1 MTGFKEIDLFVF
13 DLDGTAL
20 GGYEPYERLPDPF
33 SAFLDDLDA
42 HGVRWGTNTTWH
54 PRLQMQ
60 MLARSAARSR
70 PAFLYGRTGL
80 FRACAPSPG
89 EAPVHDAAW
98 ERQAADLE
106 RWWQCDVVPVLHSYV
121 GSHAEAAAIS
131 LHPVPDEP
139 LMVLAQFH
147 GRAWRR
153 HLRRLNTFL
162 RSHGHAYTQPDSGR
176 HAAVILPVR
185 MSKGA
190 ALATAQADLGVA
202 PRRTL
207 VAGDG
212 ENDLTMLKRRRARF
226 QVCPA
231 NAHAAVRRAVQ
242 ANRGAIGTAD
252 FADGVIQAACRV
264 LGQA

>member
-1 MTGFKEIDLFVF
+1 MTGFREIDLFVF

-60 MLARSAARSR
+60 MLARSAARSQ

-80 FRACAPSPG
+80 LRACAPGPG
-89 EAPVHDAAW
+89 TAPVYDAAW
-98 ERQAADLE
+98 EQQAAELE
-106 RWWQCDVVPVLHSYV
+106 DQWQCDLMPALHDYV
-121 GSHAEAAAIS
+121 DGRAAADAIS
-131 LHPVPDEP
+131 LHHVADEP

-147 GRAWRR
+147 DRGWRR
-153 HLRRLNTFL
+153 QQRRLNAFL
-162 RSHGHAYTQPDSGR
+162 RSHGRAYTQPDSAR
-176 HAAVILPVR
+176 RAAVILPMR

-190 ALATAQADLGVA
+190 ALTTARADLGVA
-202 PRRTL
+202 ARRTL

-212 ENDLTMLKRRRARF
+212 ENDLTMLKRRCARF

-231 NAHAAVRRAVQ
+231 NAHAAVRRRVR

-252 FADGVIQAACRV
+252 FADGVIQAACRLV
-264 LGQA
+264 GQT